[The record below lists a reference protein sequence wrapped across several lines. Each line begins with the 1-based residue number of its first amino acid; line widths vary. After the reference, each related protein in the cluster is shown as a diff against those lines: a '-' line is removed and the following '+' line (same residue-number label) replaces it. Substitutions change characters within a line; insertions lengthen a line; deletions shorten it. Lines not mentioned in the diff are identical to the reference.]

1 MFRIQEI
8 FFPEDIERVIWS
20 RRILRDDR
28 SEGHFVSDSRFHAV
42 LMKKTT
48 TNKQV
53 NSYYTSDFD
62 SEFRCLLLITTILFF
77 FASKIQITRE
87 KKIKRNEKHYRE
99 DANIFRSFLLST
111 IWTNIF
117 GVPLGPRHFKYH
129 VV

>member
-1 MFRIQEI
+1 
-8 FFPEDIERVIWS
+8 
-20 RRILRDDR
+20 
-28 SEGHFVSDSRFHAV
+28 
-42 LMKKTT
+42 MKKTT

-87 KKIKRNEKHYRE
+87 KKSSVMKNTTERMLT
-99 DANIFRSFLLST
+99 FLGLSYSPQSEQ
-111 IWTNIF
+111 I
-117 GVPLGPRHFKYH
+117 GPRHFKYH

>member
-77 FASKIQITRE
+77 LHLKYKLLE
-87 KKIKRNEKHYRE
+87 KKKSSVMKNTTERMLT
-99 DANIFRSFLLST
+99 FLGLSYSPQSEQ
-111 IWTNIF
+111 I
-117 GVPLGPRHFKYH
+117 GPRHFKYH